1 MFQHFL
7 EKPLQSK
14 MVMKAHICLVVN
26 TTTPLKNYFYKSF
39 KTQYGF
45 RIKKVMIKEMLVGVA

>member
-14 MVMKAHICLVVN
+14 MVTKVHICLAVN
-26 TTTPLKNYFYKSF
+26 TITRRKNYFYKNF

-45 RIKKVMIKEMLVGVA
+45 RIKKVMIKEMLVGVV